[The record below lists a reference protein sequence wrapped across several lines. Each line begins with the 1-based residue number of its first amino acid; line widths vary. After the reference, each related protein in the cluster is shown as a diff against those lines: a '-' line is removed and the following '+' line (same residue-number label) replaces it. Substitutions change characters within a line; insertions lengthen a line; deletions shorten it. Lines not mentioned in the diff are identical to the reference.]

1 MAPDLNLEIPAVT
14 ADWAV
19 CVKPVGME
27 CERELPAALSAR
39 IGGALFPVH
48 RLDLNVG
55 GLVVFARTRSAA
67 AELSRQIQD
76 GRFRKE
82 YTAMVHG
89 LPPASGRLEDLL
101 WKDTRQKKVFVVSR
115 MRTGV
120 RPAALTYE
128 VLRADAEAACSVIR
142 VQLETGR
149 THQIRVQFASRG
161 YPLVGDHKYGAR
173 DAESAPRLFSSC
185 LRFFWQGEE
194 QCFSR
199 MPDWA

>member
-1 MAPDLNLEIPAVT
+1 MNPIKVIQANE
-14 ADWAV
+14 DWAV
-19 CVKPVGME
+19 CVKPVGMDSE
-27 CERELPAALSAR
+27 KEIPLALADQL
-39 IGGALFPVH
+39 GGSFMPVH

-115 MRTGV
+115 MRMGV

-128 VLRADAEAACSVIR
+128 VLRANAEAACSVR
-142 VQLETGR
+142 SPPPKTDVM
-149 THQIRVQFASRG
+149 
-161 YPLVGDHKYGAR
+161 
-173 DAESAPRLFSSC
+173 RLRRSGSC
-185 LRFFWQGEE
+185 
-194 QCFSR
+194 
-199 MPDWA
+199 AT